1 MKTFP
6 IFSCQWTMLAG
17 CRFWVGLHQFCRLVG
32 VGGRCVLVVILWGIH
47 VEICNQAFI
56 PSQAEK
62 STTSLS
68 KVSKGPYDALLE
80 QPLPFIYIYIY
91 IAVCVCHNMGDF
103 PVSRAQNGAFQD
115 HSPRQIQS
123 AQGSAAPARGLS
135 EAEGPKGRLG
145 CRGQAV
151 DVRGQAEGG
160 IAGLQLRVFVWL
172 GPFVQCFGMRFVLRC
187 LSFACPCCW
196 LPGCAGSVCFGEG
209 VAKKG
214 LSSNGPSW
222 PLFWLKTGEPPKAS
236 LFLSLFGGRCLT
248 CYV

>member
-172 GPFVQCFGMRFVLRC
+172 GRLFSALGCGLYCVVCLLLAPVVGYLVVPALFALVRELQRKGCLPMGLHGLCFGSKPGNPQKHPYSFPC
-187 LSFACPCCW
+187 L
-196 LPGCAGSVCFGEG
+196 GG
-209 VAKKG
+209 V
-214 LSSNGPSW
+214 
-222 PLFWLKTGEPPKAS
+222 
-236 LFLSLFGGRCLT
+236 
-248 CYV
+248 V